1 MKLAGFVRPVLLV
14 LAMAIPFSALGQSN
28 EDMIYIWKSSWPK
41 TDFSKVRVTLNE
53 IISGGPPK
61 DGIPPIDRPKFV
73 SIADAAKWLD
83 PKEPVMVYQH
93 EGDVKAYPMQIMIWH
108 EIVNDA
114 VGGRPVAVTY
124 CPLCNSAI
132 VFDRTVDGRVLD
144 FGTTGKLRLSD
155 LVMWDR
161 QTESWW
167 QQLTGEGIV
176 GTYAGTKLTIL
187 PAAMVSFETYRA
199 SFPGGKVLSRDTGFG
214 RNYGS
219 NPYIGYDA
227 FDNTQPFLFK
237 GKVDKRLTAMERVVA
252 LDFGDAAK
260 AYPFRELMKAGL
272 VNDEV
277 AGRKVVVFYHNG
289 TRSALDTGAFNQARE
304 VGAAAVFS
312 RTLEGKELTF
322 EKRGENVVDRE
333 TGSTWDMLGQAQ
345 SGPLKGKRLTP
356 IEHANHFAFAWLA
369 FRPGSKVWR
378 AP

>member
-1 MKLAGFVRPVLLV
+1 MKLPSFVRPVMMV
-14 LAMAIPFSALGQSN
+14 LAMAVPFAALGQSN
-28 EDMIYIWKSSWPK
+28 EDMIYTWKSSWPK
-41 TDFSKVRVTLNE
+41 TDFSKVNVKLNE

-73 SIADAAKWLD
+73 SIADAAKWLG
-83 PKEPVMVYQH
+83 PKEPVMVYQN
-93 EGDVKAYPMQIMIWH
+93 EGEAKAYPMQIMIWH

-176 GTYAGTKLTIL
+176 GTYTGTKLTVL
-187 PAAMVSFETYRA
+187 PAAMVSFEDFRA

-219 NPYIGYDA
+219 NPYVGYDA

-252 LDFGDAAK
+252 LDFEEAQK
-260 AYPFRELMKAGL
+260 AYPFAELAKGGP

-277 AGRKVVVFYHNG
+277 AGRKIVVFYDKG
-289 TRSALDTGAFNQARE
+289 TRSALDTRAFSQGRD
-304 VGAAAVFS
+304 VGAASVFS
-312 RTLEGKELTF
+312 RTLDGKLLTF
-322 EKRGENVVDRE
+322 ERRGGNAVDRE

-345 SGPLKGKRLTP
+345 TGPLKGKRLTP
-356 IEHANHFAFAWLA
+356 ISYGNHFAFAWLS
-369 FRPGSKVWR
+369 FRPGSTIWR